1 MKAKVDVWGSRMRA
15 LGVVLAVMCL
25 GQVACAQEGTQ
36 RAQTAAE
43 LLSALRDRGVALPD
57 GLVINEDGSVVMPV
71 VASQASGGTGTD
83 AAGVP
88 SPETVVAQPV
98 EQVAAAPDAEPE
110 PDPEP
115 VEPAPK
121 WKQRAEFAYTLNE
134 GNTESSSLRG
144 AYRTKR
150 ETEHDKLTIGSVYYR
165 QTEREETTDHKFNA
179 QVNYDRD
186 IAESRWLWF
195 ANGRYDWDQFQSW
208 RHRIGGTGGFGY
220 RLIERDTMEL
230 ILRAGAGGVKEFG
243 SSRNEFIPEGLAGFD
258 FNWDIS
264 ERQGIE
270 STFRYY
276 PELAEWGEFRTETT
290 AGWRY
295 ALDMKDGLDLTAGLL
310 HEYESEVDEG
320 VEQSDLRLFVGIG
333 LDF

>member
-1 MKAKVDVWGSRMRA
+1 MRA
-15 LGVVLAVMCL
+15 FGVVLAVASL
-25 GQVACAQEGTQ
+25 VPAVCAQESTQ
-36 RAQTAAE
+36 KAQTAAE
-43 LLSALRDRGVALPD
+43 MLSALRDRGVVLPD
-57 GLVINEDGSVVMPV
+57 GMVINEDGSVVLPSQEPV
-71 VASQASGGTGTD
+71 AD
-83 AAGVP
+83 AAAAVP
-88 SPETVVAQPV
+88 AEGAAA
-98 EQVAAAPDAEPE
+98 VAATQAAAEPLSEPAEPE
-110 PDPEP
+110 PPVAEPEAGK
-115 VEPAPK
+115 PAPK

-144 AYRTKR
+144 AYRTQR
-150 ETEHDKLTIGSVYYR
+150 ETDHDQLTIRSVYNR
-165 QTEREETTDHKFNA
+165 QTEREETTEHRFNV

-195 ANGRYDWDQFQSW
+195 ANGRYDWDEFQSW
-208 RHRIGGTGGFGY
+208 EHRVGGTGGFGY
-220 RLIERDTMEL
+220 RLIRRDTMQL
-230 ILRAGAGGVKEFG
+230 ILRAGAGGVREFG
-243 SSRNEFIPEGLAGFD
+243 SSRNEFIPEGLAGVD

-270 STFRYY
+270 STFRYF

-320 VEQSDLRLFVGIG
+320 VEQSDLRLFVGVG